1 MMSSRHGS
9 SHHGIGEGPKALT
22 YGKMKEE
29 EM

>member
-1 MMSSRHGS
+1 MMSSRR
-9 SHHGIGEGPKALT
+9 GIGEGPKAPT

>member
-1 MMSSRHGS
+1 MMSSRQ
-9 SHHGIGEGPKALT
+9 GIGEGPKAPT